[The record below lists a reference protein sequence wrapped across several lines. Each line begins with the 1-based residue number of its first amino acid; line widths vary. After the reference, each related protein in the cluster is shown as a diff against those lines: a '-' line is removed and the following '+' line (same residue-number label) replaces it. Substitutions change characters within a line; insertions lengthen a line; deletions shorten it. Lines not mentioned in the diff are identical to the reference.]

1 MMVIRSI
8 EQWQALFK
16 QHDESG
22 LKASE
27 FCRANKL
34 CPRYFSKRKRD
45 LACHPKDNP
54 AVVKKPKLVKIKKEK
69 QINRTL
75 LVHITLQMKD
85 ISIDIPVSQS
95 SQWVANLVKALSA

>member
-1 MMVIRSI
+1 MMIRSI

-45 LACHPKDNP
+45 LAWSAKD
-54 AVVKKPKLVKIKKEK
+54 ASLLVKQPKLTPTRFKKL
-69 QINRTL
+69 N
-75 LVHITLQMKD
+75 
-85 ISIDIPVSQS
+85 
-95 SQWVANLVKALSA
+95 

>member
-1 MMVIRSI
+1 MVVRNI

-45 LACHPKDNP
+45 LGWKITDVPAAPKTP
-54 AVVKKPKLVKIKKEK
+54 RLVKVKKEK
-69 QINRTL
+69 SDNPSHDG
-75 LVHITLQMKD
+75 HITLQVQGV
-85 ISIDIPVSQS
+85 SIDIPVSQS
-95 SQWVANLVKALSA
+95 STWVANLVKALSA